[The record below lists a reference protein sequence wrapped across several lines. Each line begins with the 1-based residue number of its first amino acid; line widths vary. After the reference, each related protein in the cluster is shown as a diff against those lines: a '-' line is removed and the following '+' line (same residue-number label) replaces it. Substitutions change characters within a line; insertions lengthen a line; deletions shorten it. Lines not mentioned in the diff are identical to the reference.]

1 MLYEII
7 NPSDAV
13 TFRAP
18 DDKIA
23 RAVTLLVGNGQYGL
37 RRIEDDGKTV
47 DVPCMLLFL
56 TGPLTARML
65 TEWFGSTFSDFV
77 STHRVEIAEA
87 LESCQNIAP
96 DGREGYEALVAAQ
109 PKAKR
114 AAFVKR
120 YEDKH
125 RSSMN
130 TITKFA
136 WAGAKEM
143 RQYAKEK
150 KP

>member
-13 TFRAP
+13 TFHAP
-18 DDKIA
+18 DDAIA
-23 RAVTLLVGNGQYGL
+23 RAVTLGVGNGQYGL
-37 RRIEDDGKTV
+37 KRYENGKKI
-47 DVPCMLLFL
+47 DVLCMLLFVSASQVEEL
-56 TGPLTARML
+56 FV
-65 TEWFGSTFSDFV
+65 EWFGSMGFKGLLAE
-77 STHRVEIAEA
+77 RRAEIIEA
-87 LESCQNIAP
+87 LESCQNVDP
-96 DGREGYEALVAAQ
+96 DGREGYEALLAAQ

-114 AAFVKR
+114 AAFVKT

-136 WAGAKEM
+136 WASS
-143 RQYAKEK
+143 K
-150 KP
+150 KMKGK

>member
-18 DDKIA
+18 DDRIA
-23 RAVTLLVGNGQYGL
+23 RAVALGLGNGNYGL
-37 RRIEDDGKTV
+37 KRCEDGKQV
-47 DVPCMLLFL
+47 DVPCLLL
-56 TGPLTARML
+56 LLPEAGARSCL
-65 TEWFGSTFSDFV
+65 IEWFGDADFKGYIAG
-77 STHRVEIAEA
+77 HQAEIAEA
-87 LESCQNIAP
+87 LESCQNVAP
-96 DGREGYEALVAAQ
+96 DGREGYEALLVAQ

-125 RSSMN
+125 RSSLN

-136 WAGAKEM
+136 WATAKAM
-143 RQYAKEK
+143 RKAK
-150 KP
+150 